1 MEPGLQRFNYA
12 LHRCAG
18 RSKSVDELYQVIWKK
33 FKLNSLIVI
42 ERSSGKVDIVQEI
55 ILKRNGDIIFK
66 FDDEQYSSSFFA
78 IEIGITKQV

>member
-1 MEPGLQRFNYA
+1 MSEAKLIN
-12 LHRCAG
+12 HT
-18 RSKSVDELYQVIWKK
+18 SKSVDELYQVIWKK
-33 FKLNSLIVI
+33 FKLNSLIVV

-78 IEIGITKQV
+78 IEIGITKQVHFEW

>member
-1 MEPGLQRFNYA
+1 MSEAKLIN
-12 LHRCAG
+12 HT
-18 RSKSVDELYQVIWKK
+18 SKSVDELHQVIWKK
-33 FKLNSLIVI
+33 FKLNSLIVV

-78 IEIGITKQV
+78 IEIGITKQVHFEW

>member
-1 MEPGLQRFNYA
+1 MSEAKLIN
-12 LHRCAG
+12 HT
-18 RSKSVDELYQVIWKK
+18 SKSVDELYQVIWKK

-78 IEIGITKQV
+78 IEIGITKQVHFEW